1 MEKYNYY
8 EVEYLSMCLVKGTVK
23 TTIIKSE
30 KELSIGDTIVVE
42 KEDKGVFL
50 GRVFKE
56 IKEEKEKVEY
66 RYVQDIDLR
75 EYFAEIE
82 RKQRR
87 EELKK
92 EMEKKFAEIDKIKK
106 YEYYANLDDSFKAV
120 YDEYK
125 MLGGK

>member
-23 TTIIKSE
+23 TTIVKSE
-30 KELSIGDTIVVE
+30 KELSVGDTIVVE

-56 IKEEKEKVEY
+56 MKDFKEKVEY

-75 EYFAEIE
+75 EYFAGIE
-82 RKQRR
+82 RKKRR

-106 YEYYANLDDSFKAV
+106 YEYYANLDDSFKAI

>member
-8 EVEYLSMCLVKGTVK
+8 EVEYLSMCLTKRIMK
-23 TTIIKSE
+23 TTIVKSE
-30 KELSIGDTIVVE
+30 KELSVGDTIVVE

-56 IKEEKEKVEY
+56 IKENKEKIEY
-66 RYVQDIDLR
+66 KYVQDIDLK

-106 YEYYANLDDSFKAV
+106 YEYYANLDDSFKAI

>member
-8 EVEYLSMCLVKGTVK
+8 EVEYLSMCLTKGTMK

-30 KELSIGDTIVVE
+30 KELSVGDTIVVE

-50 GRVFKE
+50 GRIFKE
-56 IKEEKEKVEY
+56 MKDFKEKVEY
-66 RYVQDIDLR
+66 RYVQDIDLK
-75 EYFAEIE
+75 EYFAGIE
-82 RKQRR
+82 REKRR

-106 YEYYANLDDSFKAV
+106 YEYYANLDDSFKV
-120 YDEYK
+120 IYNEYK

>member
-23 TTIIKSE
+23 TTIVKSE
-30 KELSIGDTIVVE
+30 KELSVGDTIVVE

-50 GRVFKE
+50 GRIFKE
-56 IKEEKEKVEY
+56 MKDFKEKVEY
-66 RYVQDIDLR
+66 RYVQNIDLK

-106 YEYYANLDDSFKAV
+106 YEYYANLDDSFKAI

>member
-1 MEKYNYY
+1 MERYNFY

-23 TTIIKSE
+23 TTIVKSE

-42 KEDKGVFL
+42 KENKGVFL

-56 IKEEKEKVEY
+56 MEEYKERVEY
-66 RYVQDIDLR
+66 RYVQDIDLK
-75 EYFAEIE
+75 EYFAGIE
-82 RKQRR
+82 REKRK

-106 YEYYANLDDSFKAV
+106 YEYYANLDDSFKAI

>member
-8 EVEYLSMCLVKGTVK
+8 EVEYLSMCLTKGIMK

-30 KELSIGDTIVVE
+30 KELSVGETIVVE

-66 RYVQDIDLR
+66 RYVQDIDLK
-75 EYFAEIE
+75 EYFAGIE

-106 YEYYANLDDSFKAV
+106 YEYYANLDDSFKAI

>member
-8 EVEYLSMCLVKGTVK
+8 EVEYLSMCLTKGTVK
-23 TTIIKSE
+23 TTIVKSE

-50 GRVFKE
+50 GRIFKE
-56 IKEEKEKVEY
+56 MKDFKERVEY
-66 RYVQDIDLR
+66 RYVQDIDLK
-75 EYFAEIE
+75 EYFAGIE
-82 RKQRR
+82 REKRK

-106 YEYYANLDDSFKAV
+106 YEYYANLDDSFKAI

>member
-8 EVEYLSMCLVKGTVK
+8 EVEYLSMCLTKGIMK
-23 TTIIKSE
+23 TTIVKSE
-30 KELSIGDTIVVE
+30 KELSVGDTIVVE

-56 IKEEKEKVEY
+56 MKDFKEKVEY
-66 RYVQDIDLR
+66 RYVQDIDLK

-82 RKQRR
+82 KEKRK

-92 EMEKKFAEIDKIKK
+92 EMEKKICG
-106 YEYYANLDDSFKAV
+106 NR
-120 YDEYK
+120 
-125 MLGGK
+125 

>member
-23 TTIIKSE
+23 TTIVKSE
-30 KELSIGDTIVVE
+30 KELSVGDTIVVE

-50 GRVFKE
+50 GRIFKE
-56 IKEEKEKVEY
+56 MKDFKEKVEY
-66 RYVQDIDLR
+66 RYVQDIDLK

-82 RKQRR
+82 REKRR

-106 YEYYANLDDSFKAV
+106 YEYYANLDDGFKAI

>member
-1 MEKYNYY
+1 MEKYNFY
-8 EVEYLSMCLVKGTVK
+8 EIEYLSVCLVKGIAKTVV
-23 TTIIKSE
+23 IKSN
-30 KELSIGDTIVVE
+30 KSLSVGDTIVVE
-42 KEDKGVFL
+42 KENNGVFL

-56 IKEEKEKVEY
+56 IEDNKERVEY
-66 RYVQDIDLR
+66 RYVQDIDLK
-75 EYFAEIE
+75 EYFAGIE
-82 RKQRR
+82 REKRK

-106 YEYYANLDDSFKAV
+106 YEYYANLDDSFKAI